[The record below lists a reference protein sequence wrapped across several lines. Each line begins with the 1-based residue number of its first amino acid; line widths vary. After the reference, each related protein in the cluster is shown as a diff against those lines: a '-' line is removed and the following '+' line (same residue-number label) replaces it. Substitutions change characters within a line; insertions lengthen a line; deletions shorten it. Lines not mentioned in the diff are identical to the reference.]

1 MMDFYERLSKYYDD
15 IFQTKEKAIT
25 FIEDVIS
32 SKGGKLLDLAAGT
45 GAEAV
50 ALAKKG
56 YEVTAVD
63 LSPLMVEKMQEKAT
77 LHNVTLKAFESDMC
91 QLDHTLLSNQD
102 GIYCIGNSF
111 VHLPHT
117 EAMRKCL
124 NSVYHLLKRGGSFIV
139 QIVNYDRIFKHQI
152 TKLPVIKNEAK
163 GLLFE
168 RFYTFNKE
176 DISFQMKLTVGNA
189 DDEAAIYEQ
198 ETRLMP
204 LLKDEFMSIIRQ
216 SLFQQAEFYGT
227 FDGEGLTHDSPALI
241 AVMRKN

>member
-1 MMDFYERLSKYYDD
+1 MMDFYERLSEYYDD
-15 IFQTKEKAIT
+15 IFKTKEKAIT

-32 SKGGKLLDLAAGT
+32 SRGGKLLDLAAGT

-56 YEVTAVD
+56 YELTAVD
-63 LSPLMVEKMQEKAT
+63 LSPLMVKKIQEKAD
-77 LHNVTLKAFESDMC
+77 LHDVTLTAFEADMC
-91 QLDHTLLSNQD
+91 HLDHTSLSNQD

-111 VHLPHT
+111 VHLPHG

-152 TKLPVIKNEAK
+152 TKLPVIKNEDK

-176 DISFQMKLTVGNA
+176 DISFQMKLTVENA
-189 DDEAAIYEQ
+189 DAEAAIYER
-198 ETRLMP
+198 ETKLTPLM
-204 LLKDEFMSIIRQ
+204 KDDFMSIIRN
-216 SLFQQAEFYGT
+216 SLFQHAEFYGT